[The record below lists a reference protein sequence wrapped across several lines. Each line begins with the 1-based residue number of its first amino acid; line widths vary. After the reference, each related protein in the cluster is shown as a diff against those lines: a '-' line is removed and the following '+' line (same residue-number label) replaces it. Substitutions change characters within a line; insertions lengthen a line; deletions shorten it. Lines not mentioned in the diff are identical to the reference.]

1 MKRRSLQKLVVV
13 LLSLNVAIVALLLA
27 TVLRSGEIMP
37 AAWAQLPPMQPLPAS
52 RDVIV
57 APGQLSTNQWGC
69 YVLDTRA
76 NTLCIYQYSPA
87 DRMLRLQ
94 AARGITQDLRL
105 ASFNTMPQRPRLRTW
120 SRKNDSFW
128 VHNRQRPRP
137 CPVTRSN
144 RRSKHGSVDGTWT
157 RSLCRIRVVRVVS
170 VSS

>member
-105 ASFNTMPQRPRLRTW
+105 ASFNTMPQPAEVADLVE
-120 SRKNDSFW
+120 KE
-128 VHNRQRPRP
+128 RQLLGAQPATAP
-137 CPVTRSN
+137 AMPGDQ
-144 RRSKHGSVDGTWT
+144 KQP
-157 RSLCRIRVVRVVS
+157 
-170 VSS
+170 